1 MKQKEW
7 THLHIFL
14 IIHFTIIPGSVNC
27 SEELKEY
34 FTFVIPTAADYATGK
49 SVSIKCAEDSRLLL
63 TALLNQEEW
72 ALSSIRLS

>member
-14 IIHFTIIPGSVNC
+14 LIITHFSIPGSVNC

-34 FTFVIPTAADYATGK
+34 FTFVIPTADYATGK
-49 SVSIKCAEDSRLLL
+49 SVSIKCVEDSRLLL

-72 ALSSIRLS
+72 ALSSI